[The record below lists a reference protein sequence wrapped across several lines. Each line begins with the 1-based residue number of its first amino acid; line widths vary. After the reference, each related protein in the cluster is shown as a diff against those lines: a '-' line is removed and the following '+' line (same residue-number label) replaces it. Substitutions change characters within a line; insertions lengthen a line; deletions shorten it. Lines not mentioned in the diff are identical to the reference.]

1 MYPDT
6 RERPTLNQPAAA
18 DDAEDA
24 VRHLI
29 ERLQAGLDHS
39 DADRYDS
46 MFAADLLWGSPYGAV
61 LAGYE
66 QLNAI
71 HRRLMRNPTVS
82 PSRYEVVQTLAPAPD
97 VVIAHVRRQSRPAA
111 PDAGP
116 GGFSEMAMY
125 VLVRRDGRWWL
136 AGGQNTVIADPPAL
150 PPPAQ

>member
-61 LAGYE
+61 LAG
-66 QLNAI
+66 
-71 HRRLMRNPTVS
+71 
-82 PSRYEVVQTLAPAPD
+82 
-97 VVIAHVRRQSRPAA
+97 
-111 PDAGP
+111 
-116 GGFSEMAMY
+116 
-125 VLVRRDGRWWL
+125 
-136 AGGQNTVIADPPAL
+136 GQNTVIDDPPAL